1 MIQIGDSIGLQV
13 TSQFVSVQEV
23 SVEAVKFES
32 PRPGVNRWT
41 ERKGKYKVTVWLMNQ
56 ILKLER
62 YKHILGV
69 VNT

>member
-1 MIQIGDSIGLQV
+1 M
-13 TSQFVSVQEV
+13 
-23 SVEAVKFES
+23 EAVKFES
-32 PRPGVNRWT
+32 PRPDVNRRT
-41 ERKGKYKVTVWLMNQ
+41 ERKGKYKVTLWLMNQ